1 MAAFNFSRRLAD
13 IAGVAN
19 RVHCKPMKSETAKLP
34 KGQSYP
40 LRPSIFEAALLDA
53 DLSIDTHL
61 IRSPGNLF
69 DAHFW
74 PPNENVAYE
83 RLYVR
88 FGSVPSADLGQA
100 RSRVETE
107 AIPTLL
113 RWIVDILAQSHSSPI
128 RREKQSIDLSHHCR

>member
-1 MAAFNFSRRLAD
+1 MAAFDHARDLAD
-13 IAGVAN
+13 IAGVAG
-19 RVHCKPMKSETAKLP
+19 RVHYEPMKSETAKLP

-40 LRPSIFEAALLDA
+40 LRPSIFEAALKDA
-53 DLSIDTHL
+53 GLSIDTHL
-61 IRSPGNLF
+61 IRSPGDLF

-88 FGSVPSADLGQA
+88 FGSVPSANLGQA

-107 AIPTLL
+107 ALPALL
-113 RWIVDILAQSHSSPI
+113 RWVVDILAQAHNSPV
-128 RREKQSIDLSHHCR
+128 RREKQSIDLSNHCH